1 MRFRRH
7 RFQTDPLP
15 SHRNRTEYHSLP
27 PPRFPH
33 LPLLSPRIYR
43 WICVRILND
52 RGTFPAS
59 IFAETERIKTFPRMI
74 LNERNL
80 PKFAKTSF
88 STRITEDENIKNFLK
103 FPLLNAYG
111 FLLRGSR
118 KIPKRTKY
126 IGSSLNRSFVREREE
141 SIDKKINETM
151 EGSFQPNPNDPNE
164 LPVERFASNASLH
177 CALETGA
184 RVALFNW
191 CIIRSSR
198 QIERREAS
206 KAQLV

>member
-88 STRITEDENIKNFLK
+88 STRITEDENIKNLSNFL
-103 FPLLNAYG
+103 FSMLTGRFSVTWL
-111 FLLRGSR
+111 
-118 KIPKRTKY
+118 PKNPETNEIYRL
-126 IGSSLNRSFVREREE
+126 IFESFVRERERG
-141 SIDKKINETM
+141 ID
-151 EGSFQPNPNDPNE
+151 
-164 LPVERFASNASLH
+164 R
-177 CALETGA
+177 
-184 RVALFNW
+184 
-191 CIIRSSR
+191 
-198 QIERREAS
+198 
-206 KAQLV
+206 